1 MAKITGYYAIN
12 FDDLDLNWYARNL
25 YGASFYDNQN
35 IVYNGATYSDVY
47 LVNGYD
53 GWADLG
59 LAFGGSGITV
69 NPSTGAITGGT
80 VTGLVEMFWD
90 GNPIWMAQGISISA
104 KAIYD
109 AALTPGTADER
120 NLIVKALAGADTFNL
135 SNGNDVVDGFGG
147 DDTLNGQGG
156 NDVLRGGTG
165 NDTLNGG
172 AGNDTLNG
180 GSGKDKMSGGTGN
193 DIYYVDST
201 GDQTIEAAGAGTD
214 TVRAYISWTLASN
227 LERLELQGSGNLNG
241 TGNAS

>member
-1 MAKITGYYAIN
+1 M
-12 FDDLDLNWYARNL
+12 
-25 YGASFYDNQN
+25 
-35 IVYNGATYSDVY
+35 
-47 LVNGYD
+47 
-53 GWADLG
+53 
-59 LAFGGSGITV
+59 
-69 NPSTGAITGGT
+69 
-80 VTGLVEMFWD
+80 
-90 GNPIWMAQGISISA
+90 
-104 KAIYD
+104 
-109 AALTPGTADER
+109 
-120 NLIVKALAGADTFNL
+120 
-135 SNGNDVVDGFGG
+135 VDGFGG